1 MRILLF
7 LLTLILLAGC
17 RTTQETI
24 DTDQNMLIDDD
35 IPTIHGTWELRE
47 ISEEQVD
54 VNSFM
59 ERLPFVQFDLTE
71 GRFSG
76 FGGCNQI
83 GGNFRIEHH
92 NIDLYDITATRMHC
106 GDDNREP
113 EFLALLN
120 EVEFHGVD
128 KERLLLST
136 EENGSLLFRRVSD

>member
-1 MRILLF
+1 MRTLLF
-7 LLTLILLAGC
+7 LLAIILLAGC

-47 ISEEQVD
+47 ISEEQAEI
-54 VNSFM
+54 NWFM
-59 ERLPFVQFDLTE
+59 EQLPFIEFDLTE

-106 GDDNREP
+106 GEDNREP
-113 EFLALLN
+113 EILALLN

-128 KERLLLST
+128 DERLLLST
-136 EENGSLLFRRVSD
+136 EGNGSLLFHRVSD